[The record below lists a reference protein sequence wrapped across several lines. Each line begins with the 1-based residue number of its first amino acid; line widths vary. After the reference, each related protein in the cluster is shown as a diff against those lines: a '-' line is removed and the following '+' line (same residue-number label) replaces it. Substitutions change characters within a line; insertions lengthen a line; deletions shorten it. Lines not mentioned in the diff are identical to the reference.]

1 MVDMILTSKEIR
13 EELSKEWANL
23 VWMLLTDPEY
33 YAPSYEKIKTFV
45 KQEQGDKRKY
55 IPNIYECEEFSLSFM
70 TTLRRMRAD
79 DWLEGQTEHRLNWA
93 VGLIL
98 TQDGDKI
105 HYKNV
110 CISNNE
116 GVLLIEPQVNL
127 IEKAKDV
134 ILEAHYVFM

>member
-1 MVDMILTSKEIR
+1 MILTSKKIR
-13 EELSKEWANL
+13 EKLNEEWPDL

-33 YAPSYEKIKTFV
+33 YAPSYEKIKLFV

-79 DWLEGQTEHRLNWA
+79 DWLEGQTEYRLNWA

-98 TQDGDKI
+98 TQTLDTV

-110 CISNNE
+110 CISNDE
-116 GVLLIEPQVNL
+116 GVLLIEPQANL
-127 IEKAKDV
+127 IEKAKDST
-134 ILEAHYVFM
+134 LEAHYVFM